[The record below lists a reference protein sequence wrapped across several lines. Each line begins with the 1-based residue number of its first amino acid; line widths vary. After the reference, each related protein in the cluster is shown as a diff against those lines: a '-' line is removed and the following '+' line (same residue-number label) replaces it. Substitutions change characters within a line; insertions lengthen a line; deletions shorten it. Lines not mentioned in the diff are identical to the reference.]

1 MTKADL
7 REKIKVL
14 AVDILDKKTKVDNAA
29 LAYPEIQKFPP
40 LKDIIVNLLTDE
52 FDSFI
57 ESVDW
62 VAPRPTTFRINLLN
76 GENFLLMYTIKS
88 WIGQVQGKKYYL
100 LNLDEEERCALA
112 INRLLRVGPASGA
125 EVEGEADADAGADA
139 DTGGTEVEDEVDVNV
154 DVEA

>member
-1 MTKADL
+1 MTAAEL
-7 REKIKVL
+7 REKIK
-14 AVDILDKKTKVDNAA
+14 ILVKQVYPDVVKSDEAA
-29 LAYPEIQKFPP
+29 LAYPEIQKFPA
-40 LKDIIVNLLTDE
+40 LKEIIINLLTNE
-52 FDSFI
+52 FDSFV

-88 WIGQVQGKKYYL
+88 WIATVLGKKYYL

-112 INRLLRVGPASGA
+112 INRLLRVGPESGA
-125 EVEGEADADAGADA
+125 DVEGGADA
-139 DTGGTEVEDEVDVNV
+139 EAGAEADTGETEVEDEVDVNV

>member
-1 MTKADL
+1 MTAAEL

-14 AVDILDKKTKVDNAA
+14 AKQVYADIEKANEAA
-29 LAYPEIQKFPP
+29 IAYPEIQKFPP
-40 LKDIIVNLLTDE
+40 LREIIVNLLTNE

-57 ESVDW
+57 ESIDW

-88 WIGQVQGKKYYL
+88 FIAQVQGKKYYL

-112 INRLLRVGPASGA
+112 INRLLRIGPASGA
-125 EVEGEADADAGADA
+125 EVEGEAT
-139 DTGGTEVEDEVDVNV
+139 DTETAAPAEEEEVDVNV

>member
-1 MTKADL
+1 MTKAEL
-7 REKIKVL
+7 RQKIKTL
-14 AVDILDKKTKVDNAA
+14 AVQVMASKSKTDDAA
-29 LAYPEIQKFPP
+29 LAYDELVKFPA
-40 LKDIIVNLLTDE
+40 LKDIIVDLMTDQ
-52 FDSFI
+52 FDSFL

-76 GENFLLMYTIKS
+76 GQNFLLMFTDRS

-125 EVEGEADADAGADA
+125 EMEGEATDTEDAAP
-139 DTGGTEVEDEVDVNV
+139 EVEDEVDVNV

>member
-1 MTKADL
+1 MTKAEL
-7 REKIKVL
+7 RQKIKTL
-14 AVDILDKKTKVDNAA
+14 AVTVMAEKAKTDDAA
-29 LAYPEIQKFPP
+29 LAYDELVKFPA
-40 LKDIIVNLLTDE
+40 LKDIIVDLMTDQ

-76 GENFLLMYTIKS
+76 GQSFLIMFTERS
-88 WIGQVQGKKYYL
+88 WIAQVQGKKYYL

-125 EVEGEADADAGADA
+125 EMEGEVT
-139 DTGGTEVEDEVDVNV
+139 DTEAEAPAEEEEVDVNV

>member
-1 MTKADL
+1 MTKAEL
-7 REKIKVL
+7 RQKIKTL
-14 AVDILDKKTKVDNAA
+14 AVTVMAEKAKTDDAA
-29 LAYPEIQKFPP
+29 LAYDELVKFPA
-40 LKDIIVNLLTDE
+40 LKDIIVDLLTDQ

-76 GENFLLMYTIKS
+76 GQNFLLMFTDRS

-125 EVEGEADADAGADA
+125 EMEGEATDTEDASS
-139 DTGGTEVEDEVDVNV
+139 EVEDEVDVNV
-154 DVEA
+154 DVDA

>member
-1 MTKADL
+1 MTKAEL
-7 REKIKVL
+7 RQKIKSL
-14 AVDILDKKTKVDNAA
+14 AVTVMAEKAKTDDAA
-29 LAYPEIQKFPP
+29 LAYDELVKFPA
-40 LKDIIVNLLTDE
+40 LKDIIVDLMTDQ
-52 FDSFI
+52 FDSFL

-76 GENFLLMYTIKS
+76 GQSFLLMFTERS
-88 WIGQVQGKKYYL
+88 WIAQVQGKKYYL

-125 EVEGEADADAGADA
+125 EMEGEAT
-139 DTGGTEVEDEVDVNV
+139 DTEAKVPAEEEEVDVNV

>member
-1 MTKADL
+1 MTAAEL
-7 REKIKVL
+7 REKIK
-14 AVDILDKKTKVDNAA
+14 ILVKQVYSDVVKSDEAA
-29 LAYPEIQKFPP
+29 LAYPEIQKFPA
-40 LKDIIVNLLTDE
+40 LKEIIINLLTNE
-52 FDSFI
+52 FDSFV

-88 WIGQVQGKKYYL
+88 WIATVLGKKYYL

-112 INRLLRVGPASGA
+112 INRLLRVGPESGA
-125 EVEGEADADAGADA
+125 DVEGGADA
-139 DTGGTEVEDEVDVNV
+139 EAGAEGDTGETEAEDEVDVNV

>member
-1 MTKADL
+1 MTAAEL
-7 REKIKVL
+7 RQKIRLL
-14 AVDILDKKTKVDNAA
+14 AKQVYSDVVKTDEAA

-40 LKDIIVNLLTDE
+40 LKDIIVNLLTNE

-76 GENFLLMYTIKS
+76 GESFLLMYTIKS
-88 WIGQVQGKKYYL
+88 WIGQVSGKKYYL

-125 EVEGEADADAGADA
+125 EVEGEADAGA
-139 DTGGTEVEDEVDVNV
+139 DTGETEVEDEVDVNV

>member
-1 MTKADL
+1 MTAAELK
-7 REKIKVL
+7 EKIQSL
-14 AVDILDKKTKVDNAA
+14 AIEIMAKESKTDEAA
-29 LAYPEIQKFPP
+29 LAYPEIQKFPA

-52 FDSFI
+52 FDSFL
-57 ESVDW
+57 ESIDW

-88 WIGQVQGKKYYL
+88 WIAQVRGKKYYL

>member
-1 MTKADL
+1 MTKAEL
-7 REKIKVL
+7 REKIKTL
-14 AVDILDKKTKVDNAA
+14 AVQVMASKAKTDDAA
-29 LAYPEIQKFPP
+29 LAYDELVKFPA
-40 LKDIIVNLLTDE
+40 LKDIIIDLLTDQ

-76 GENFLLMYTIKS
+76 GQNFLLMFTERS
-88 WIGQVQGKKYYL
+88 WIAQVQGKKYYL

-125 EVEGEADADAGADA
+125 EMEGETS
-139 DTGGTEVEDEVDVNV
+139 DTEDTSSDETEEVDVNV

>member
-1 MTKADL
+1 MTKAEL
-7 REKIKVL
+7 RQKIKTL
-14 AVDILDKKTKVDNAA
+14 AVTVMAEKAKTDDAA
-29 LAYPEIQKFPP
+29 LAYDELVKFPA
-40 LKDIIVNLLTDE
+40 LKDIIVDLLTDQ

-62 VAPRPTTFRINLLN
+62 VAPRPTTFRVNLLN
-76 GENFLLMYTIKS
+76 GQNFLLMFTERS

-112 INRLLRVGPASGA
+112 INRILRVGPAAGA
-125 EVEGEADADAGADA
+125 EMEGEAT
-139 DTGGTEVEDEVDVNV
+139 DTEAAAPAEEEEVDVNV

>member
-1 MTKADL
+1 MTAAEL
-7 REKIKVL
+7 RQKIRLL
-14 AVDILDKKTKVDNAA
+14 AKQVYSDVVKTDEAA

-40 LKDIIVNLLTDE
+40 LKDIIVNLLTNE

-76 GENFLLMYTIKS
+76 GESFLLMYTIKS
-88 WIGQVQGKKYYL
+88 WIGMVEGKKYYL

-125 EVEGEADADAGADA
+125 EVEGEADAGA
-139 DTGGTEVEDEVDVNV
+139 DTGETEVEDEVDVNV